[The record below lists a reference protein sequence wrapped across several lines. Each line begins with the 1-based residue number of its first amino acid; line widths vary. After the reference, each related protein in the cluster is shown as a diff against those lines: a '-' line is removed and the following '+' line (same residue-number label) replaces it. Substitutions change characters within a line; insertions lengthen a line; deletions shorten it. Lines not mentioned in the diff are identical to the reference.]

1 MPGWWL
7 GPGWPSRREAH
18 VAGGDAAHRALVVV
32 EHFGAGKAGIDL
44 DAERFGLGAEP
55 AAKLAQAD
63 DVVAVVR
70 KAAGQEQGGQVD
82 EAVLREEGEAVTRDG
97 GFQRC
102 ALRLPV
108 GHQFVQGARIH
119 DRAGEDVGADFGAFL
134 DQADAQLGIDLLEPD
149 RGGKSGRTPA
159 HDDDIEFHGFALHA
173 DLDRYV

>member
-1 MPGWWL
+1 LPWFW
-7 GPGWPSRREAH
+7 
-18 VAGGDAAHRALVVV
+18 
-32 EHFGAGKAGIDL
+32 
-44 DAERFGLGAEP
+44 
-55 AAKLAQAD
+55 
-63 DVVAVVR
+63 

-82 EAVLREEGEAVTRDG
+82 EAVLREEGEAVAGDG

-108 GHQFVQGARIH
+108 GHQFVQGARVH
-119 DRAGEDVGADFGAFL
+119 HRAGEDVGADFGALL

-159 HDDDIEFHGFALHA
+159 DDDDIEFHGFALHA